1 MHALGT
7 RSRPSPTDSPCT
19 VATVQ
24 RKLISCTYSH
34 AHLALYS
41 PVEPPNCRAIGPR
54 ATVEPWPLSGGRV
67 IFMVLLAIGGGTGN
81 FIFFGR
87 RPEGPR
93 AAIQLIK
100 HSFLPR
106 AINRPPPKHNVKCTQ
121 PYWNKIIDSFSS
133 KLRHHYQASGD
144 FRNSRRKACKHG
156 SFLQWEHFTFPRNIS
171 NWWH

>member
-34 AHLALYS
+34 AHLALYG

-67 IFMVLLAIGGGTGN
+67 IFMVFKLVLLAIGGGTGN
-81 FIFFGR
+81 FIFFWPEARGAAGR
-87 RPEGPR
+87 NT
-93 AAIQLIK
+93 
-100 HSFLPR
+100 
-106 AINRPPPKHNVKCTQ
+106 IN
-121 PYWNKIIDSFSS
+121 
-133 KLRHHYQASGD
+133 
-144 FRNSRRKACKHG
+144 
-156 SFLQWEHFTFPRNIS
+156 
-171 NWWH
+171 